1 MGVGRLPNG
10 GNWIMPRAKKELD
23 IPNFNSPTVPKIT
36 QQELRARERRIET
49 KEQYTNIMFTIS
61 IALLVF
67 MIAMSCLLIGV
78 WLKS

>member
-1 MGVGRLPNG
+1 
-10 GNWIMPRAKKELD
+10 MPRTKKELD

-36 QQELRARERRIET
+36 QQQLRARERRIEV

-61 IALLVF
+61 ISLLVF

>member
-1 MGVGRLPNG
+1 
-10 GNWIMPRAKKELD
+10 MPRAKKELD

-36 QQELRARERRIET
+36 QQELRARERRIEV

-61 IALLVF
+61 ITLLVF
-67 MIAMSCLLIGV
+67 MIAMTCLLIGV